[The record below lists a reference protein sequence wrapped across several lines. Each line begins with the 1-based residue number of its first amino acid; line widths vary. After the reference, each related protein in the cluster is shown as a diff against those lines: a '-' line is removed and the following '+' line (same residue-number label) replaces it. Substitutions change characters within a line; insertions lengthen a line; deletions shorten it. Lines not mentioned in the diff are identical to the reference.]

1 MPYTVNTLAKLSGV
15 SVRTLHFYDEIG
27 LLKPAYYGDNN
38 YRYYEEEQLLILQQ
52 ILFYKELGFPLNE
65 IREILTNESFDKIK
79 ALNSHREILVK
90 NLDQTK
96 NLIKTIDNTINHLRG
111 DVTMKPKDLYYGFDS
126 EKQKAHEKYLVE
138 QGIISQEF
146 LDESHQKI
154 KNWTD
159 ADKNAFI
166 HEGEAIMSALI
177 MALENN
183 VPSSS
188 EEVQSIMLRHFAWLE
203 QSWSPTKE
211 KYLGLID
218 LYETPNFRTF
228 FDKRH
233 PELLAFIQSA
243 MRIFAEM
250 KLS

>member
-1 MPYTVNTLAKLSGV
+1 MSYTVNTLAKLSGV

-27 LLKPAYYGDNN
+27 LLKPAFYGENN
-38 YRYYEEEQLLILQQ
+38 YRYYEEEQLLLLQQ

-65 IREILTNESFDKIK
+65 IREILANESFDKIK

-90 NLDQTK
+90 NLDRTK
-96 NLIKTIDNTINHLRG
+96 NLIETIDNTINHLRG
-111 DVTMKPKDLYYGFDS
+111 DATMKHKDLYYGFDS

-138 QGIISQEF
+138 EGIITQEF
-146 LDESHQKI
+146 LDESHKKV

-166 HEGEAIMSALI
+166 QEGETIMNALI
-177 MALENN
+177 KALENN
-183 VPSSS
+183 ALPSSD
-188 EEVQSIMLRHFAWLE
+188 EAQSIMRQHYVWLE
-203 QSWSPTKE
+203 KSWSPTKE

-228 FDKRH
+228 FDERH

-243 MRIFAEM
+243 MRIYAERE
-250 KLS
+250 LS